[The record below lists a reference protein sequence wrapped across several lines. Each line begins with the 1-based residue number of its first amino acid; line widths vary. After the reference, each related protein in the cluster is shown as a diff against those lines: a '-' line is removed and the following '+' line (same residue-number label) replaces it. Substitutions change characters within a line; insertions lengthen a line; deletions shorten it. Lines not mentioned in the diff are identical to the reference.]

1 MHLQKKKKKKNKAVT
16 TRILDMNCEN
26 EFFGILT
33 EIDNLITF
41 RKKITTHINTFPLE
55 KQK

>member
-26 EFFGILT
+26 EFLGILT

-41 RKKITTHINTFPLE
+41 RKKIATHINTFPLE